1 MNSKSRQPF
10 SNMAHSK
17 NFKDLTGQKIH
28 RLTFLEYVGRN
39 ESRNA
44 RWKVKCDCGTIF
56 EVTATAVTHG
66 LRIPVDAFAGKDAFP
81 ASKSFCKLQIFI
93 LPLQSPL
100 FQGGGKNR

>member
-1 MNSKSRQPF
+1 MNSKSIQPS

-44 RWKVKCDCGTIF
+44 RWKVKCDCGTVF

-66 LRIPVDAFAGKDAFP
+66 STHSCGCLRIER
-81 ASKSFCKLQIFI
+81 CKTGFKKFL
-93 LPLQSPL
+93 
-100 FQGGGKNR
+100 